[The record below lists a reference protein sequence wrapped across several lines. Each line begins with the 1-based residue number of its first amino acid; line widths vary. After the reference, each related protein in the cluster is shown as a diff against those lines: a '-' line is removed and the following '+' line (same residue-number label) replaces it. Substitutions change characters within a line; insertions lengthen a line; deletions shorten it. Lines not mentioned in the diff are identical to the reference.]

1 VPGMLPN
8 LMNARYCER
17 KQEEELS
24 VDK

>member
-17 KQEEELS
+17 KQEEKLS